1 MITSG
6 RRPKRPD
13 GQVYRQ
19 MRRQG
24 VSGRSLLEGSRRG
37 GGGGRGGM
45 LRAAARSLKSLL
57 KLLR

>member
-6 RRPKRPD
+6 RRAKRPD

-24 VSGRSLLEGSRRG
+24 ISGKSLLE
-37 GGGGRGGM
+37 GGGGRGGRRAV
-45 LRAAARSLKSLL
+45 LRAAARSLRV
-57 KLLR
+57 LLRLFR